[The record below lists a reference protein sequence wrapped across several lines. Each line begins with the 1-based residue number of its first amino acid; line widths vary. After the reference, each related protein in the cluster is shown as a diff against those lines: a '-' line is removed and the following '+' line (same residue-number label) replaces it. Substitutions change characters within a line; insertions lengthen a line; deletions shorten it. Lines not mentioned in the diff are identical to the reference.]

1 MPINSRTGKEPPNNS
16 TISTR
21 PVEEDD
27 APFLLELYASTRAE
41 ELALV
46 PWTAEQRQ
54 SFISM
59 QFAAQQDHY
68 RKQYPRAMHEI
79 VLVNERPIGQLYV
92 ARLEHEMRI
101 IDFTIMPDQR
111 NAGVGSVLLSRLL
124 DEPALAAK
132 VVRIYVENFNPSLRL
147 FERMGFKP
155 VDKEGIHLL
164 LEWTAHGDA
173 TDE

>member
-1 MPINSRTGKEPPNNS
+1 MPMNSRTGEQLPTNS

-21 PVEEDD
+21 PIKQDD
-27 APFLLELYASTRAE
+27 TPLLLELYASTRAE

-46 PWTAEQRQ
+46 PWTVEQRQ
-54 SFISM
+54 AFVSM

-68 RKQYPRAMHEI
+68 QKQYPGATHEM
-79 VLVNERPIGQLYV
+79 VLVNERPIGQIYV
-92 ARLEHEMRI
+92 AQLEDEVRI

-111 NAGVGSVLLSRLL
+111 NAGVGSFLLRRLL
-124 DEPALAAK
+124 DEAALVAR
-132 VVRIYVENFNPSLRL
+132 VVRIYVEDFNSSLRL

-155 VDKEGIHLL
+155 VDKEGMHILM
-164 LEWTAHGDA
+164 EWAADGDA

>member
-1 MPINSRTGKEPPNNS
+1 MPITSQTGEERPDDS
-16 TISTR
+16 TISAR
-21 PVEEDD
+21 LVQEDD
-27 APFLLELYASTRAE
+27 APFLLELYASTRME

-46 PWTAEQRQ
+46 PWTDEQRQ
-54 SFISM
+54 AFLSM

-68 RKQYPRAMHEI
+68 RKQYPRAIHEI
-79 VLVNERPIGQLYV
+79 VLVNERPVGQLYV

-111 NAGVGSVLLSRLL
+111 NAGVGSFLLRRLL
-124 DEPALAAK
+124 DEAALAVK
-132 VVRIYVENFNPSLRL
+132 VVRIYVEDFNPSRRL
-147 FERMGFKP
+147 FERMGFKQ

-164 LEWTAHGDA
+164 MEWTAGGDA

>member
-1 MPINSRTGKEPPNNS
+1 MPTSRQSGEEPSNNS

-21 PVEEDD
+21 PVEPDD
-27 APFLLELYASTRAE
+27 ATLLLELYASTRAE
-41 ELALV
+41 ELAPV
-46 PWTAEQRQ
+46 PWTDEQRQ
-54 SFISM
+54 AFVSM

-68 RKQYPRAMHEI
+68 RKQYPLASHEI
-79 VLVNERPIGQLYV
+79 VLLDGRPIGQLYV
-92 ARLEHEMRI
+92 ARLEHELRM
-101 IDFTIMPDQR
+101 IDLTIMPDRR
-111 NAGVGSVLLSRLL
+111 NAGVGSFLLRRLL
-124 DEPALAAK
+124 DEAALVAK
-132 VVRIYVENFNPSLRL
+132 VVRIYVEEFNPSLRL

>member
-1 MPINSRTGKEPPNNS
+1 MPISRNAGEEPPNNS

-21 PVEEDD
+21 PVQRDD
-27 APFLLELYASTRAE
+27 ATLLLELYASTRAE

-46 PWTAEQRQ
+46 PWTDEQRQ
-54 SFISM
+54 AFVRL

-68 RKQYPRAMHEI
+68 RKQYPLAIHEI

-111 NAGVGSVLLSRLL
+111 NAGVGSVLLRRLL
-124 DEPALAAK
+124 NEAGLAAR
-132 VVRIYVENFNPSLRL
+132 VVRIYVEDFNPSLRL
-147 FERMGFKP
+147 FERMGFKA
-155 VDKEGIHLL
+155 VAKEGMHLL
-164 LEWTAHGDA
+164 MEWTADDNA

>member
-1 MPINSRTGKEPPNNS
+1 MNSGSGAESQNTPS
-16 TISTR
+16 ISTR
-21 PVEEDD
+21 PVEPHD
-27 APFLLELYASTRAE
+27 ASFLLELYASTRDE
-41 ELALV
+41 ELAQV
-46 PWTAEQRQ
+46 PWTTEQKQ
-54 SFISM
+54 AFVSM

-68 RKQYPRAMHEI
+68 RKQYPLAIHEI

-101 IDFTIMPDQR
+101 IDLTIMPDQR
-111 NAGVGSVLLSRLL
+111 NGGVGSFLLRRLL
-124 DEPALAAK
+124 DEAALAAR
-132 VVRIYVENFNPSLRL
+132 VVRIYVEDFNPSLRL

-164 LEWTAHGDA
+164 MEWTADDNA